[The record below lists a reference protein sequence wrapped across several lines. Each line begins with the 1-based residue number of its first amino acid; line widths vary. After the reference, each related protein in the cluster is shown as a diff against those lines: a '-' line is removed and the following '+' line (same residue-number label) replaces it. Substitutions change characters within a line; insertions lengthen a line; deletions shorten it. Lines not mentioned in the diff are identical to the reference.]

1 MKGTNQHVN
10 FPPIK
15 IWKEEQQY
23 IQTDIRKPME
33 KRISDST
40 AIYHISILPTLK
52 KCSLK
57 PSEPTNHILLHTY
70 EPTIYFSNFSALK
83 VSIYNLRGP
92 PSASHPDFPV
102 AVEGLGQQWDF
113 SVDNCIKFVQEMY
126 TKSSQIIVLECPGVG
141 KKNVM

>member
-1 MKGTNQHVN
+1 MQPKTIRTNQSDTFAHIRTN
-10 FPPIK
+10 
-15 IWKEEQQY
+15 Y
-23 IQTDIRKPME
+23 IF
-33 KRISDST
+33 
-40 AIYHISILPTLK
+40 LK
-52 KCSLK
+52 FQCSQG
-57 PSEPTNHILLHTY
+57 
-70 EPTIYFSNFSALK
+70 
-83 VSIYNLRGP
+83 NLRGP